1 MLVNL
6 QNYLIEFQ
14 IFLLNLF
21 LFDFFSV
28 ILHQCED
35 VCMEQTWGRIN
46 EADRQCWFFH
56 FTCPFELAMPSRAD
70 GLRLLRSSV
79 QVEDA
84 EADRFY
90 SFYEKN
96 TPSTLKKN
104 LLRSKERCLKKLI
117 KNSHSLFLRIW
128 SIYVFLCVSHWI
140 RIFNLALASQCKLW
154 NSSGAKEESLE
165 WKTFIV

>member
-56 FTCPFELAMPSRAD
+56 FTCPFELAMPSRAAV
-70 GLRLLRSSV
+70 LRLLRSSV
-79 QVEDA
+79 QVED
-84 EADRFY
+84 ADRFY

-140 RIFNLALASQCKLW
+140 RIFNLALARR
-154 NSSGAKEESLE
+154 SLR
-165 WKTFIV
+165 FIIRIPW